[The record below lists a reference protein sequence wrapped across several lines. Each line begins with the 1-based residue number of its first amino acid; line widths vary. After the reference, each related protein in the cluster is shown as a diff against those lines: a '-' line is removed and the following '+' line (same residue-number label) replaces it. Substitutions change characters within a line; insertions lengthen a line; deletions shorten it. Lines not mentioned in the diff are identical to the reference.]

1 MRLGIQ
7 SAATA
12 ATALEQTQA
21 AQAQAAPFDAHA
33 SEPDT
38 LVEHGRGHAV
48 AGKAARTGPGRGLV
62 RSRVLPAFLP
72 VQSGNADAGPEVG
85 IKGGGGAGENSNQ
98 CTGVAPVGRGK
109 KRRGEKPGKTRGS
122 QDGLH
127 QGDNVFLVRGHSQ
140 MISALTQR

>member
-7 SAATA
+7 AAATA

-21 AQAQAAPFDAHA
+21 AQAAPFDAHA

-48 AGKAARTGPGRGLV
+48 GSLGRLPEPGRGRV
-62 RSRVLPAFLP
+62 RSRVLSAFLP

-109 KRRGEKPGKTRGS
+109 TRGGEKPGATRGC
-122 QDGLH
+122 QDGFH
-127 QGDNVFLVRGHSQ
+127 QGDNVFLVRGDIHK
-140 MISALTQR
+140 